1 MNNRKAK
8 FLFAKPGDRLRI
20 SNRKI
25 VRLAK
30 HGLSFP
36 FYCVGAKRSA
46 AQNRWKNHC
55 YRADGDCV
63 VESKG
68 VQK

>member
-8 FLFAKPGDRLRI
+8 FLFAEFGQRLRL
-20 SNRKI
+20 SNRK
-25 VRLAK
+25 VARYAPCDVP
-30 HGLSFP
+30 GFPNP
-36 FYCVGAKRSA
+36 FYCIGTKRSA

-55 YRADGDCV
+55 YR

-68 VQK
+68 AQS

>member
-8 FLFAKPGDRLRI
+8 FLFSKPGDHLRI
-20 SNRKI
+20 SDRKV
-25 VRLAK
+25 VRCAK
-30 HGLSFP
+30 HGLPYP
-36 FYCVGAKRSA
+36 FYCIGTKRSA

-55 YRADGDCV
+55 HR

-68 VQK
+68 AQS

>member
-20 SNRKI
+20 SDRKI
-25 VRLAK
+25 VFMAQPL
-30 HGLSFP
+30 LPYWS
-36 FYCVGAKRSA
+36 YCIGTKRSA

-55 YRADGDCV
+55 YL

-68 VQK
+68 AQS

>member
-8 FLFAKPGDRLRI
+8 FLFAKPGARLRI
-20 SNRKI
+20 SGRKV
-25 VRLAK
+25 VRYAPSGMTSML
-30 HGLSFP
+30 P
-36 FYCVGAKRSA
+36 TEYYCIGTKRSA

-55 YRADGDCV
+55 YL

-68 VQK
+68 AQV

>member
-20 SNRKI
+20 SGRKV
-25 VRLAK
+25 VRYAPCSVRCLPN
-30 HGLSFP
+30 P
-36 FYCVGAKRSA
+36 FYCIGTKRSA

-55 YRADGDCV
+55 HL

-68 VQK
+68 AQS

>member
-8 FLFAKPGDRLRI
+8 FLFAKPGQRLRL
-20 SNRKI
+20 SNRKV
-25 VRLAK
+25 VRYAPCNAR
-30 HGLSFP
+30 SWQNP
-36 FYCVGAKRSA
+36 FYCIGTKRSA

-55 YRADGDCV
+55 YR

-68 VQK
+68 AQS

>member
-20 SNRKI
+20 SYRKV
-25 VRLAK
+25 VRYAPCNVPWLPN
-30 HGLSFP
+30 L
-36 FYCVGAKRSA
+36 FYCIDTKRSA

-55 YRADGDCV
+55 HM

-68 VQK
+68 A

>member
-1 MNNRKAK
+1 MRNRKAK

-20 SNRKI
+20 SDRKV
-25 VRLAK
+25 VRYAPCNVP
-30 HGLSFP
+30 GLPNP
-36 FYCVGAKRSA
+36 FYCIGTKLSA

-55 YRADGDCV
+55 YR

-68 VQK
+68 AQNDH